1 MPELLKAPVTPAQQA
16 RDALLGALV
25 GLARA
30 TTSEPKTDDTDEVLN
45 AGLRLAAQPDAP
57 EEKLHRMLETVRTEK
72 HRVAPGC
79 ASCAMPCGNT
89 NDYDLAR
96 LWAAPETIRTL
107 KLQML
112 STAFA
117 LAQKRPQGQAQ
128 TAVYQLLFTLAGLG
142 CGASSARSAA
152 RAKALPGVNRHPETA
167 FLTRKVCTF
176 RLPRKCCEKSAF
188 FCALAAFARHCVRK
202 KHSGQFVSRFPA
214 FFRKFFAKKT
224 LQTISKNILYK

>member
-57 EEKLHRMLETVRTEK
+57 EEKLHRMLETARTEK

-107 KLQML
+107 KCFPPH
-112 STAFA
+112 SRWP
-117 LAQKRPQGQAQ
+117 K
-128 TAVYQLLFTLAGLG
+128 
-142 CGASSARSAA
+142 SARRGRRRPPFIS
-152 RAKALPGVNRHPETA
+152 
-167 FLTRKVCTF
+167 
-176 RLPRKCCEKSAF
+176 CCSPLQRTGMRSF
-188 FCALAAFARHCVRK
+188 FC
-202 KHSGQFVSRFPA
+202 P
-214 FFRKFFAKKT
+214 
-224 LQTISKNILYK
+224 

>member
-89 NDYDLAR
+89 TDYDLTR
-96 LWAAPETIRTL
+96 LWNAPQAVRTL
-107 KLQML
+107 KLRML
-112 STAFA
+112 AA
-117 LAQKRPQGQAQ
+117 AIRLAQQHPSGDRQ
-128 TAVYQLLFTLAGLG
+128 TAVYQVLFTLAEDWDEALLLPVVQRAEEL
-142 CGASSARSAA
+142 CG
-152 RAKALPGVNRHPETA
+152 E
-167 FLTRKVCTF
+167 
-176 RLPRKCCEKSAF
+176 
-188 FCALAAFARHCVRK
+188 
-202 KHSGQFVSRFPA
+202 
-214 FFRKFFAKKT
+214 
-224 LQTISKNILYK
+224 